1 MSVNNRGHKRS
12 VSQKVK
18 DMQLSTIEAQITR
31 AKLLL
36 TRALKLAKAFE
47 RQKLG
52 RRQKTANLSKEAQ
65 NGSRIVTEIQA
76 LKVRNC
82 DYPMIKL
89 KITIRSQDTNFLQLS
104 LEH

>member
-1 MSVNNRGHKRS
+1 MSVNYHGHNKS
-12 VSQKVK
+12 VSQKSK

-65 NGSRIVTEIQA
+65 NSSRIITEIQA
-76 LKVRNC
+76 LKVRDC
-82 DYPMIKL
+82 DCPMIK
-89 KITIRSQDTNFLQLS
+89 
-104 LEH
+104 

>member
-1 MSVNNRGHKRS
+1 MSQNNR
-12 VSQKVK
+12 SQKTTASQKRK
-18 DMQLSTIEAQITR
+18 DSQLSAIEAQITR

-52 RRQKTANLSKEAQ
+52 RRQKAADVSEEAQ

-76 LKVRNC
+76 LKVHGRIHSILGEVQMLICYN
-82 DYPMIKL
+82 DL
-89 KITIRSQDTNFLQLS
+89 
-104 LEH
+104 LEY